1 MGVVRMAEKTFTE
14 AQLSQ
19 FNGQDGQP
27 AYVAIDGK
35 VYDVT
40 NVAAWQGGQHHG
52 NVAGKN
58 LSAAI
63 LKSPHGKSVLTKL
76 PLVGQLVE

>member
-1 MGVVRMAEKTFTE
+1 MATKTFTVE
-14 AQLSQ
+14 ELSQ
-19 FNGQDGQP
+19 FNGQNGQP
-27 AYVAIDGK
+27 AYVAIDGN

-40 NVAAWQGGQHHG
+40 GVAAWQGGQHHG

-63 LKSPHGKSVLTKL
+63 LKSPHGKGVLNKL
-76 PLVGQLVE
+76 PLVGQLTE